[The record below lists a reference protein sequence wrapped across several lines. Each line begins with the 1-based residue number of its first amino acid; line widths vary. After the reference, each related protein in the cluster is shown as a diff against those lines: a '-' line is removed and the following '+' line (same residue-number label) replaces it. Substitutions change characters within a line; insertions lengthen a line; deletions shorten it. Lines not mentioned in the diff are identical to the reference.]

1 MDYHDFIWELG
12 GTLLDNYET
21 STKAFVAT
29 LQFFQKQ
36 ADHDSVYAALK
47 VSTDYAV
54 QQFAPDLPDFLLE
67 YKKREKEA
75 LERPCLFEGTE
86 ELLDRLTKAGARHF
100 LVSHRD
106 HHVVMILEQTGISHY
121 FTEVVT
127 ADDGFPRKPDPT
139 SMLYLKNK
147 YAIESGLVIGD
158 RSLDIEAGQRAGMA
172 TYLFDSMDQLTN
184 YIFN

>member
-1 MDYHDFIWELG
+1 MDYHDFIWDLG

-86 ELLDRLTKAGARHF
+86 ELLDRLTKAEARHF

-158 RSLDIEAGQRAGMA
+158 RPLDIEAGQRAGMA